1 MSGAKTVNK
10 KNGGSNK
17 QMQIEELTTRTNLFS
32 LAYLLHH
39 YDTGK
44 MKEKIS
50 RNLQNKDLN

>member
-1 MSGAKTVNK
+1 VFRAKNVNTK
-10 KNGGSNK
+10 WR
-17 QMQIEELTTRTNLFS
+17 QMETLTTRTNLFS

-39 YDTGK
+39 YDTSK